1 MNHFDN
7 LRAGRSAR
15 AATLIVPAVLL
26 IIGTSGV
33 VAKPALGL
41 EAARRQR
48 AEAELREREFALEAQ
63 RASEFERMGGIE
75 RIEAARAAVESSVPT
90 SLSRLDLQNILVLV
104 ARSKHVQVQTIEIG
118 NPIDTAFAVLDDR
131 IVATQANLRGSGAL
145 ADVVAFVEGVQALDL
160 AAAVAE
166 FKVSRMTA
174 TDPRYEFRITLSFHH
189 RDALRAS
196 GGEERTGG
204 Q

>member
-48 AEAELREREFALEAQ
+48 AEAELREREFALEAR

-145 ADVVAFVEGVQALDL
+145 ADVVAFVAC
-160 AAAVAE
+160 
-166 FKVSRMTA
+166 
-174 TDPRYEFRITLSFHH
+174 
-189 RDALRAS
+189 RA
-196 GGEERTGG
+196 
-204 Q
+204 